1 MGKRQNILLER
12 VSIMANKKMKTA
24 VKSVKKQRTKKALKR
39 TKVQSMENKKGVL
52 FSIRAKIFLCFLVPI
67 LFLIL
72 VGVFSYKKAAAGM
85 YDTFRDSNEQTINMA
100 NQYLDVSNSF
110 IEAEALKY
118 AFQSDLG
125 KYMIGLYET
134 DAVQRKTVINSV
146 GSSIR
151 ASQAGNDFISNIHI
165 VTEEDVQMLST
176 KAGGTVMGIYKDYK
190 NEMLGY
196 SDNGKKIPE
205 WVDYHNTLDDTLGLK
220 QSDYI
225 MAYQTTPQSGKGFI
239 VIDVKASA
247 IQQFL
252 DSLDMGD
259 GSIIGFVT
267 QSGREIISE
276 KLPDGQE
283 STRADG
289 ETVFYGQDFFNNLE
303 DQQTTKEVSINGK
316 SYLFF
321 YSRMERTNAAVCA
334 LVPMEIVNGQADD
347 IRNVTIAVVLI
358 ACVVA
363 VLIGIIISTGIQKN
377 MKRISGRLEE
387 VAEGNLT
394 TKVSV
399 KGHDEFN
406 NLAVVANHMI
416 NNNKKLVQKVSGATD
431 TLESSAQEVR
441 QASNVMKDYSVN
453 IIQAIDEIN
462 DGITKQSEHAEECV
476 RKTDTL
482 SEEIQNVS
490 SIAGQVEGLV
500 SEAENMISHGM
511 QMVQTLGERA
521 TKTTD
526 VTIKVETSIEE
537 LKKESEIINEFV
549 ETITDI
555 SEQTNL
561 LSLNASIEA
570 ARAGEAGRGFAV
582 VAEEIRKLADHS
594 AEAAGEI
601 QNNVTHITDQ
611 TVNSVENAKQARD
624 MVALQ
629 TEAVQE
635 VVGVFD
641 DMNQCMQKLFDALK
655 EIVSSTE
662 QADKEREDTLAAVK
676 NISDIIAETAE
687 GTKLVQ
693 SVAAKLQENVDT
705 MNQTAQSLG
714 DNMNDLKSEISVF
727 KTESVSYTHLTLP
740 TILRV

>member
-1 MGKRQNILLER
+1 
-12 VSIMANKKMKTA
+12 MANKNKKSP
-24 VKSVKKQRTKKALKR
+24 VKGVRSQRSKKVPKQTTVQKKE
-39 TKVQSMENKKGVL
+39 QQKGVL

-100 NQYLDVSNSF
+100 NQYIDVSNSF

-134 DAVQRKTVINSV
+134 DSTRKKSVINSV

-151 ASQAGNDFISNIHI
+151 ASQAGNEFISNIHI
-165 VTEEDVQMLST
+165 VTIEDIQMLST
-176 KAGGTVMGIYKDYK
+176 RAGGNVMGIYKEYK
-190 NEMLGY
+190 DEMLGY
-196 SDNGKKIPE
+196 SDNGKKLPE
-205 WVDYHNTLDDTLGLK
+205 WVDYHKTLDETLGLK

-289 ETVFYGQDFFNNLE
+289 ETVFYGQDFFNNIE

-500 SEAENMISHGM
+500 SEAENMINHGM

-611 TVNSVENAKQARD
+611 TVNSVENAKQARN

-727 KTESVSYTHLTLP
+727 KTE
-740 TILRV
+740 

>member
-1 MGKRQNILLER
+1 
-12 VSIMANKKMKTA
+12 MANKKMKTA

-500 SEAENMISHGM
+500 SEAENMINHGM

-727 KTESVSYTHLTLP
+727 KTES
-740 TILRV
+740 

>member
-334 LVPMEIVNGQADD
+334 LVPMD

-500 SEAENMISHGM
+500 SEAENMINHGM

-727 KTESVSYTHLTLP
+727 KTE
-740 TILRV
+740 

>member
-1 MGKRQNILLER
+1 MTNK
-12 VSIMANKKMKTA
+12 NKKSP
-24 VKSVKKQRTKKALKR
+24 VKGVRSQRSKKVPKQTMVQKKE
-39 TKVQSMENKKGVL
+39 QKKGVL
-52 FSIRAKIFLCFLVPI
+52 FSIRAKIFLCFLIPI

-100 NQYLDVSNSF
+100 NQYIDVSNSF

-134 DAVQRKTVINSV
+134 DSTRKKSVINSV

-151 ASQAGNDFISNIHI
+151 ASQAGNEFISNIHI
-165 VTEEDVQMLST
+165 VTIEDIQMLST
-176 KAGGTVMGIYKDYK
+176 RAGGNVMGIYKEYK
-190 NEMLGY
+190 DEMLGY
-196 SDNGKKIPE
+196 SDNGKKLPE
-205 WVDYHNTLDDTLGLK
+205 WVDYHKTLDETLGLK

-500 SEAENMISHGM
+500 SEAENMINHGM

-727 KTESVSYTHLTLP
+727 KKE
-740 TILRV
+740 

>member
-1 MGKRQNILLER
+1 
-12 VSIMANKKMKTA
+12 MANKKMKTA
-24 VKSVKKQRTKKALKR
+24 GKSVKKQRTKKALKR

-500 SEAENMISHGM
+500 SEAENMINHGM

-727 KTESVSYTHLTLP
+727 KTE
-740 TILRV
+740 

>member
-1 MGKRQNILLER
+1 
-12 VSIMANKKMKTA
+12 MANKKKKA
-24 VKSVKKQRTKKALKR
+24 PVRGVEKQRSKKVPKQTNIQITGTKK
-39 TKVQSMENKKGVL
+39 SVL

-100 NQYLDVSNSF
+100 NQYIDVSNSF

-134 DAVQRKTVINSV
+134 DSTRKKSVINSV

-151 ASQAGNDFISNIHI
+151 ASQAGNEFISNIHI
-165 VTEEDVQMLST
+165 VTIEDIQMLST
-176 KAGGTVMGIYKDYK
+176 RAGGTAMGIYKEYK
-190 NEMLGY
+190 DEMLGY
-196 SDNGKKIPE
+196 SDNEKKLPE
-205 WVDYHNTLDDTLGLK
+205 WVDYHKTLDETLGLK

-239 VIDVKASA
+239 VIDIKASA
-247 IQQFL
+247 IQKFL
-252 DSLDMGD
+252 DSLDMGE

-267 QSGREIISE
+267 KSGREIISE
-276 KLPDGQE
+276 KLPEGQE

-289 ETVFYGQDFFNNLE
+289 ETVFYGQDFFNNIE

-334 LVPMEIVNGQADD
+334 LVPMEIVNGQADE
-347 IRNVTIAVVLI
+347 IRNMTVAVVLI

-441 QASNVMKDYSVN
+441 QASDVMKDYSVN

-490 SIAGQVEGLV
+490 SIVGQVEGLV

-511 QMVQTLGERA
+511 QMVKTLGERA
-521 TKTTD
+521 TETTD
-526 VTIKVETSIEE
+526 VTVKVETSIEE

-662 QADKEREDTLAAVK
+662 QADKEREDALAAVK

-727 KTESVSYTHLTLP
+727 KTE
-740 TILRV
+740 

>member
-1 MGKRQNILLER
+1 
-12 VSIMANKKMKTA
+12 MANKKMKTA

-500 SEAENMISHGM
+500 SEAENMINHGM

-655 EIVSSTE
+655 EIISSTE

-727 KTESVSYTHLTLP
+727 KTE
-740 TILRV
+740 

>member
-1 MGKRQNILLER
+1 
-12 VSIMANKKMKTA
+12 MANKKMKTA

-714 DNMNDLKSEISVF
+714 DNMNDLKSESSVF
-727 KTESVSYTHLTLP
+727 KTE
-740 TILRV
+740 

>member
-1 MGKRQNILLER
+1 
-12 VSIMANKKMKTA
+12 MANKKMKTA

-176 KAGGTVMGIYKDYK
+176 KAGGTVMGIYKEYK
-190 NEMLGY
+190 DEMLGY
-196 SDNGKKIPE
+196 SDNGKKLPE
-205 WVDYHNTLDDTLGLK
+205 WVDYHKTLDETLGLK

-239 VIDVKASA
+239 VIDIKASA
-247 IQQFL
+247 IQEFL
-252 DSLDMGD
+252 DSLDMGE

-267 QSGREIISE
+267 KSGREIISE
-276 KLPDGQE
+276 KLPEGQE

-289 ETVFYGQDFFNNLE
+289 ETVFYGQDFFNNIE

-316 SYLFF
+316 NYLFF

-500 SEAENMISHGM
+500 SEAENMINHGM

-727 KTESVSYTHLTLP
+727 KTE
-740 TILRV
+740 

>member
-12 VSIMANKKMKTA
+12 VSIMDNKKMKTA

-500 SEAENMISHGM
+500 SEAENMINHGM

-727 KTESVSYTHLTLP
+727 KTE
-740 TILRV
+740 

>member
-1 MGKRQNILLER
+1 
-12 VSIMANKKMKTA
+12 MANKKKKA
-24 VKSVKKQRTKKALKR
+24 PVRGVEKQRSKKVPKQTNIQSTGTKK
-39 TKVQSMENKKGVL
+39 SVL

-100 NQYLDVSNSF
+100 NQYIDVGNSF

-118 AFQSDLG
+118 AFQADLG

-165 VTEEDVQMLST
+165 VTEEDIQMLST

-196 SDNGKKIPE
+196 SDKGKKIPE
-205 WVDYHNTLDDTLGLK
+205 WIDYHKTLDDTLGLK

-225 MAYQTTPQSGKGFI
+225 MAYQTTPQSGKGYI

-252 DSLDMGD
+252 DSLDMGE

-276 KLPDGQE
+276 KLPDGQK

-289 ETVFYGQDFFNNLE
+289 ETVFYGQDFFNNIE
-303 DQQTTKEVSINGK
+303 DAQTTKEVSINGK

-321 YSRMERTNAAVCA
+321 YSQIVRTKAAVCA
-334 LVPMEIVNGQADD
+334 LVPMEIVNGQADE
-347 IRNVTIAVVLI
+347 IRNMTVVVVLI

-441 QASNVMKDYSVN
+441 QASDVMKDYSVN

-482 SEEIQNVS
+482 SGEIQNVS
-490 SIAGQVEGLV
+490 SIVGQVEGLV

-511 QMVQTLGERA
+511 QMVKTLGERA
-521 TKTTD
+521 TETTD
-526 VTIKVETSIEE
+526 VTVKVETSIEE

-662 QADKEREDTLAAVK
+662 QADKEREDALAAVK

-727 KTESVSYTHLTLP
+727 KTE
-740 TILRV
+740 

>member
-1 MGKRQNILLER
+1 
-12 VSIMANKKMKTA
+12 MANKKMKTA

-205 WVDYHNTLDDTLGLK
+205 WVDYNNTLDDTLGLK

-727 KTESVSYTHLTLP
+727 KTE
-740 TILRV
+740 

>member
-1 MGKRQNILLER
+1 
-12 VSIMANKKMKTA
+12 MANKNKKSP
-24 VKSVKKQRTKKALKR
+24 VKGVRSQRSKKVPKQTMVQKKE
-39 TKVQSMENKKGVL
+39 QQKGVL

-100 NQYLDVSNSF
+100 NQYIDVSNSF

-134 DAVQRKTVINSV
+134 DSTQKKSVINSV

-151 ASQAGNDFISNIHI
+151 ASQAGNEFISNIHI
-165 VTEEDVQMLST
+165 VTIEDIQMFST
-176 KAGGTVMGIYKDYK
+176 RSGVNVMGIYKEYK
-190 NEMLGY
+190 DEMLGY
-196 SDNGKKIPE
+196 SDNGKKLPE
-205 WVDYHNTLDDTLGLK
+205 WVDYHKTLDETLGLK

-247 IQQFL
+247 IQQYL

-289 ETVFYGQDFFNNLE
+289 ETVFYGQDFFNNIE

-490 SIAGQVEGLV
+490 SIVGQVEGLV
-500 SEAENMISHGM
+500 SEAENMINHGM

-727 KTESVSYTHLTLP
+727 KTE
-740 TILRV
+740 

>member
-176 KAGGTVMGIYKDYK
+176 KAGGTVMGIYKEYK
-190 NEMLGY
+190 DEMLGY
-196 SDNGKKIPE
+196 SDNGKKLPE
-205 WVDYHNTLDDTLGLK
+205 WVDYHKTLDETLGLK

-239 VIDVKASA
+239 VIDIKASA
-247 IQQFL
+247 IQEFL
-252 DSLDMGD
+252 DSLDMGE

-267 QSGREIISE
+267 KSGREIISE
-276 KLPDGQE
+276 KLPEGQE

-289 ETVFYGQDFFNNLE
+289 ETVFYGQDFFNNIE

-500 SEAENMISHGM
+500 SEAENMINHGM

-601 QNNVTHITDQ
+601 QNNVTHISDQ

-641 DMNQCMQKLFDALK
+641 DMNQCMQKLFDGLK

-727 KTESVSYTHLTLP
+727 KTE
-740 TILRV
+740 

>member
-1 MGKRQNILLER
+1 
-12 VSIMANKKMKTA
+12 MANKNKKSP
-24 VKSVKKQRTKKALKR
+24 VKGVRSQRSKKVPKQTMVQKKE
-39 TKVQSMENKKGVL
+39 QKKGVL
-52 FSIRAKIFLCFLVPI
+52 FSIRAKIFLCFLIPI

-100 NQYLDVSNSF
+100 NQYIDVSNSF

-134 DAVQRKTVINSV
+134 DSTRKKSVINSV

-151 ASQAGNDFISNIHI
+151 ASQAGNEFISNIHI
-165 VTEEDVQMLST
+165 VTIEDIQMLST
-176 KAGGTVMGIYKDYK
+176 RAGGNVMGIYKEYK
-190 NEMLGY
+190 DEMLGY
-196 SDNGKKIPE
+196 SDNGKKLPE
-205 WVDYHNTLDDTLGLK
+205 WVDYHKTLDETLGLK

-289 ETVFYGQDFFNNLE
+289 ETVFYGQDFFNNIE

-490 SIAGQVEGLV
+490 SIVGQVEGLV
-500 SEAENMISHGM
+500 SEAENMINHGM

-655 EIVSSTE
+655 EIISSTE

-727 KTESVSYTHLTLP
+727 KTE
-740 TILRV
+740 

>member
-1 MGKRQNILLER
+1 
-12 VSIMANKKMKTA
+12 MANKNKKSP
-24 VKSVKKQRTKKALKR
+24 VKGVRSQRSKKVPKQTMVQKKE
-39 TKVQSMENKKGVL
+39 QKKGVL
-52 FSIRAKIFLCFLVPI
+52 FSIRAKIFLCFLIPI

-100 NQYLDVSNSF
+100 NQYIDVSNSF

-134 DAVQRKTVINSV
+134 DSTRKKSVINSV

-151 ASQAGNDFISNIHI
+151 ASQAGNEFISNIHI
-165 VTEEDVQMLST
+165 VTIEDIQMLST
-176 KAGGTVMGIYKDYK
+176 RAGGNVMGIYKEYK
-190 NEMLGY
+190 DEMLGY
-196 SDNGKKIPE
+196 SDNGKKLPE
-205 WVDYHNTLDDTLGLK
+205 WVDYHKTLDETLGLK

-289 ETVFYGQDFFNNLE
+289 ETVFYGQDFFNNIE

-490 SIAGQVEGLV
+490 SIVGQVEGLV
-500 SEAENMISHGM
+500 SEAENMINHGM

-555 SEQTNL
+555 SEQTSL

-727 KTESVSYTHLTLP
+727 KTE
-740 TILRV
+740 

>member
-239 VIDVKASA
+239 FIDVKASA

-252 DSLDMGD
+252 DRLDMGD
-259 GSIIGFVT
+259 GRIIGFVT

-500 SEAENMISHGM
+500 SEAENMINHGM

-727 KTESVSYTHLTLP
+727 KTE
-740 TILRV
+740 

>member
-196 SDNGKKIPE
+196 SDNGKKLPE
-205 WVDYHNTLDDTLGLK
+205 WVDYHKTLDETLGLK

-500 SEAENMISHGM
+500 SEAENMINHGM

-727 KTESVSYTHLTLP
+727 KTE
-740 TILRV
+740 